1 MSFIEFEKLSDY
13 SVSKK
18 TRFFDATPGSHIIRI
33 LDPKAAVFKTHW
45 IGKYRVACLGEEC
58 PICKY
63 RNENEVDEYPDIT
76 TLRLSFAVNV
86 LDRTP
91 VKICPKCNNIMKARG
106 YKFPDACT
114 NESCGY
120 TLAQVKAQPLNKVV
134 VLSSGVRLFRDQLN
148 EIYNQ
153 LGDLRLFDIRL
164 TVAGTG
170 RDRTMIAEPL
180 TENKDE
186 VKVPESELFNLE
198 EIPLRLSADEIVS
211 LWLNNKPLVD
221 IFRDRDK
228 KQSTEESNTNI
239 SNKFLDSFFD

>member
-1 MSFIEFEKLSDY
+1 MGFLELDNLSNY
-13 SVSKK
+13 AVPKK

-33 LDPKAAVFKTHW
+33 LDPKATIFKTHW
-45 IGKYRVACLGEEC
+45 VGKYRVSCLGDEC

-63 RNENEVDEYPDIT
+63 KNESEVDEYPEVT
-76 TLRLSFAVNV
+76 ALRLSFAVNI
-86 LDRTP
+86 LDRTQ
-91 VKICPKCNNIMKARG
+91 VKICPKCGNVIKARG

-120 TLAQVKAQPLNKVV
+120 VLAQVKSEPLNKVV
-134 VLSSGVRLFRDQLN
+134 VLTSGVRLFRDQLS

-180 TENKDE
+180 PENNDE
-186 VKVPESELFNLE
+186 VKVPESEKYNLDE
-198 EIPLRLSADEIVS
+198 VPLELSADEIVS
-211 LWLNNKPLVD
+211 LWVDGKPLAD
-221 IFRDRDK
+221 IFRDRNK
-228 KQSTEESNTNI
+228 KQSDEKSNTSI